1 MSGGKKKQR
10 NPMKDLIIRMM
21 LWHRKKKGFTNHP

>member
-1 MSGGKKKQR
+1 MNGGKKKQPI
-10 NPMKDLIIRMM
+10 PMRDLTIRMM